1 MKTGGGENG
10 QRMRYGAQGSDSMA
24 GEARVALGGGGS
36 RRRGCSPT
44 SVWKEEE
51 EAGWAEWVEKAKQAG
66 WRLGQ
71 NLKRISFPNK
81 KIGLLNIPNLWKFVQ
96 GDLGGNFDVRIF
108 PKFL

>member
-10 QRMRYGAQGSDSMA
+10 QRMRYGAQGSDSLA

-51 EAGWAEWVEKAKQAG
+51 EAGWPEWVEKAKQAG

-81 KIGLLNIPNLWKFVQ
+81 KNWIIEYTKSLEICTRRFRGKF
-96 GDLGGNFDVRIF
+96 
-108 PKFL
+108 